1 MTDPRHAVATE
12 RGRYYRD
19 PAGGPD
25 LISVT
30 NALSSISKPALVPWG
45 AGLVADHVI
54 ADPIVT
60 ARRARTEPTVL
71 RRELVALPTGNAD
84 RAKKLGTRV
93 HERAVTLVLNAPYPA
108 DPEVEPFAIQLAA
121 WFRLWRI
128 DFDRDIEAIETTV
141 LHRRY
146 GYAGTGDLWVWL
158 PTGPFR
164 RRQLWLIDYK
174 TSAPAPNKPV
184 TAVKPDTVVY
194 DEQPLQ
200 LAALRHAPVLLL
212 PDDTDAPALK
222 VRRTG
227 LLNLRPRSHRLIEVP
242 SGRRQ
247 FRAFLS
253 AVNTARYL
261 HDAPSA
267 YDTILPPWAPGSPD
281 RKAA

>member
-12 RGRYYRD
+12 RGRYYTD

-30 NALSSISKPALVPWG
+30 NALSSIAKPALVPWG

-54 ADPIVT
+54 GNPIVT
-60 ARRARTEPTVL
+60 ARRARTEPTRL
-71 RRELVALPTGNAD
+71 RRELVALPTRNSD
-84 RAKKLGTRV
+84 RAKDLGTRV
-93 HERAVTLVLNAPYPA
+93 HERAVSLVLNTPYPA
-108 DPEVEPFAIQLAA
+108 DPEVEPYAVQLAR
-121 WFRLWRI
+121 WFRLWRV

-174 TSAPAPNKPV
+174 TSAKKPA
-184 TAVKPDTVVY
+184 TTVY

-212 PDDTDAPALK
+212 PDDTDGPAFK
-222 VRRTG
+222 VRRTA

-242 SGRRQ
+242 SGRAQ

-253 AVNTARYL
+253 AVNTSRYL
-261 HDAPSA
+261 HTAPSA
-267 YDTILPPWAPGSPD
+267 YPTILPDWAPGSPD
-281 RKAA
+281 QRKAA

>member
-1 MTDPRHAVATE
+1 MATE

-30 NALSSISKPALVPWG
+30 NALGSIAKPALVPWG
-45 AGLVADHVI
+45 AGLVADAVI
-54 ADPIVT
+54 AEPIAT
-60 ARRARTEPTVL
+60 ARRARVEPTRL

-84 RAKKLGTRV
+84 RAKNLGTRV
-93 HERAVTLVLNAPYPA
+93 HERAVSLVLHAPYPA

-121 WFRLWRI
+121 WFRLWRV

-174 TSAPAPNKPV
+174 TSAPAPGKPD

-200 LAALRHAPVLLL
+200 LAALRHAPVWLL
-212 PDDTDAPALK
+212 PDDTDGEALR

-242 SGRRQ
+242 SGPAQ
-247 FRAFLS
+247 FRAFLG
-253 AVNTARYL
+253 ATRTARYL
-261 HDAPSA
+261 HNAPSA
-267 YDTILPPWAPGSPD
+267 YPTILPDWAPGSPT

>member
-30 NALSSISKPALVPWG
+30 NALGCIAKPALVPWG

-54 ADPIVT
+54 AAPIVT
-60 ARRARTEPTVL
+60 ARRARIEPTRL

-84 RAKKLGTRV
+84 RAKDLGTRV
-93 HERAVTLVLNAPYPA
+93 HERAVSLVLGTPYPA
-108 DPEVEPFAIQLAA
+108 DPEVEPYAIQLAA
-121 WFRLWRI
+121 WFRLWRV
-128 DFDRDIEAIETTV
+128 DFGRDIEAIETTV

-174 TSAPAPNKPV
+174 TSAK
-184 TAVKPDTVVY
+184 KPDTVVY

-200 LAALRHAPVLLL
+200 LAALRRAPVLLL

-242 SGRRQ
+242 SGRAQ
-247 FRAFLS
+247 FRAFLGAAS
-253 AVNTARYL
+253 TARYL
-261 HDAPSA
+261 HNAPSA
-267 YDTILPPWAPGSPD
+267 YPTILPDWAPGSTE

>member
-1 MTDPRHAVATE
+1 MPDPRHAVATE

-30 NALSSISKPALVPWG
+30 NALGSISKPALVPWG

-54 ADPIVT
+54 SAPIVT

-71 RRELVALPTGNAD
+71 RRELVGLPSGNSD

-93 HERAVTLVLNAPYPA
+93 HERAVALVLNAPYPA
-108 DPEVEPFAIQLAA
+108 DPEVEPYAIELAR
-121 WFRLWRI
+121 WFRLWRV
-128 DFDRDIEAIETTV
+128 DFARDIEAIETTV

-146 GYAGTGDLWVWL
+146 GYGGTGDLWIWL
-158 PTGPFR
+158 PTGPHG

-174 TSAPAPNKPV
+174 TSAR
-184 TAVKPDTVVY
+184 KPDTVVY

-212 PDDTDAPALK
+212 PDDTDAPALP
-222 VRRTG
+222 VRRTA
-227 LLNLRPRSHRLIEVP
+227 LLNLRTRSHRLIEVP
-242 SGRRQ
+242 SGREQ
-247 FRAFLS
+247 FRAFL
-253 AVNTARYL
+253 AATRTARYL
-261 HDAPSA
+261 HNAPSA